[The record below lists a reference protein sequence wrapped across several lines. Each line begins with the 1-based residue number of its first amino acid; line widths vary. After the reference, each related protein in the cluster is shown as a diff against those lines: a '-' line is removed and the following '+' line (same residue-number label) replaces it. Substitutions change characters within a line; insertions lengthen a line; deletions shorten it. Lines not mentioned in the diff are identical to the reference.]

1 MPQIILNSNI
11 QDNVTRNNRQKAL
24 QRISDAPVSNA
35 LLNIL
40 ADWSTIKG
48 AEEKIMKEKG
58 KIALAL
64 KF

>member
-1 MPQIILNSNI
+1 MPQIILNSTI
-11 QDNVTRNNRQKAL
+11 QDDVTRNNRQKAL

-48 AEEKIMKEKG
+48 AEEKIMKKKKNIELG
-58 KIALAL
+58 L

>member
-1 MPQIILNSNI
+1 MPQIILNSTI
-11 QDNVTRNNRQKAL
+11 QDDVTRNNRQKAL

-48 AEEKIMKEKG
+48 AEEKIMKKKN
-58 KIALAL
+58 KIELGL